1 MEGLT
6 KQYGARILVTEATY
20 SGASDLAFLEA
31 DRVRVVGREQPV
43 AVYIL
48 LGNSEMARS
57 AAFRLVGEG
66 HERLPDAYRRADLYN
81 PRSLLD
87 QARAVAPEETREL
100 YNVYEERLRA
110 MERDPPLADWDGAFS
125 ARQK

>member
-1 MEGLT
+1 
-6 KQYGARILVTEATY
+6 
-20 SGASDLAFLEA
+20 
-31 DRVRVVGREQPV
+31 
-43 AVYIL
+43 
-48 LGNSEMARS
+48 MARS